1 MNESGAILDVS
12 NLLDA
17 SSFSIL
23 IIILKLC

>member
-1 MNESGAILDVS
+1 MKELGAILDVS
-12 NLLDA
+12 DLLDA